1 MMKKFVLVLALTLFF
16 ACCVSFSVFA
26 APASSATI
34 VISDGSTSKSI
45 SVDRFVNN
53 YPLQVNSPIYTYE
66 PWSYSVPDSTFSF
79 TPGKHYDFQFE
90 NIWSVVPQSG
100 KGDSISFNVGIIVV
114 PNVGTQ
120 TFPAMSGRLW
130 DIKGLVGN
138 MVYDVEIKQSYSV
151 IFDIPNITTTSSNP
165 VGTQM
170 QYVCYTCVMPLPSD
184 SSFSLGLKCKLN
196 VYEWPSFPIFSL
208 LLCVSDVPIQFSN
221 FNTTTDSWAQ
231 VFEQFLTPEELKKQE
246 QHAEQGNN
254 AGQGA
259 QDVINNDV
267 MGGDYGGVAQAGFT
281 TLVVPLLDNP
291 LIATALPVGVV
302 LILLLWG
309 IHKGNS

>member
-1 MMKKFVLVLALTLFF
+1 MKRFVFVLALTCVFV
-16 ACCVSFSVFA
+16 CCASFSVFA
-26 APASSATI
+26 APSSSSTV
-34 VISDGSTSKSI
+34 VITNGSTSN
-45 SVDRFVNN
+45 SVTVNRMVNN

-66 PWSYSVPDSTFSF
+66 PWAYSISDSIYSF
-79 TPGKHYDFQFE
+79 TPGTHYDLQFK
-90 NIWSVVPQSG
+90 NIWSVSPQSG
-100 KGDSISFNVGIIVV
+100 KGDSISFNIGIIVV

-130 DIKGLVGN
+130 DIQGLVGN
-138 MVYDVEIKQSYSV
+138 TVYDVEIKQSYSV
-151 IFDIPNITTTSSNP
+151 IFDIPNITTSSTNL

-184 SSFSLGLKCKLN
+184 FSFTLGLKCKLN

-208 LLCVSDVPIQFSN
+208 MFCVSDAPIQFSN
-221 FNTTTDSWAQ
+221 FSSASDSWAQ
-231 VFEQFLTPEELKKQE
+231 VFEQFLTPEDLKKQE
-246 QHAEQGNN
+246 QQAEQGQN

-259 QDVINNDV
+259 QDAINNDV
-267 MGGDYGGVAQAGFT
+267 MGGDYGGAAQAGFNN
-281 TLVVPLLDNP
+281 LVVPLLDNP

>member
-1 MMKKFVLVLALTLFF
+1 MKKFVLVLALILVF
-16 ACCVSFSVFA
+16 ACCASFSVFA

-66 PWSYSVPDSTFSF
+66 PWAYSVSDSIYRF
-79 TPGKHYDFQFE
+79 TPGKHYDLQFE

-114 PNVGTQ
+114 PNVGKQ
-120 TFPAMSGRLW
+120 TIPAMSGRLW
-130 DIKGLVGN
+130 DIQGLVGN
-138 MVYDVEIKQSYSV
+138 MTYDVEIKQSYSV
-151 IFDIPNITTTSSNP
+151 IFDIPNVTNSSSNL
-165 VGTQM
+165 VGTQL

-196 VYEWPSFPIFSL
+196 VYEWPSFPIFNL
-208 LLCVSDVPIQFSN
+208 LLCVSDYPIQFSN
-221 FNTTTDSWAQ
+221 LNSTTDSWAQ
-231 VFEQFLTPEELKKQE
+231 VFEQFLTPEELKTQQ
-246 QHAEQGNN
+246 QHAEQGEN

-259 QDVINNDV
+259 QDAINNDI
-267 MGGDYGGVAQAGFT
+267 MGGDYGGVAQAGFN

-291 LIATALPVGVV
+291 LISTALPVGVV